1 MLQQL
6 VPEILYMHSPL
17 EVERKQDLV
26 VEEVVEEAEV
36 VEGMVSAKF
45 AQSSSVAETIYRP
58 RTLWNEDIQGH
69 AISEKVFGLGR
80 EHLT

>member
-1 MLQQL
+1 
-6 VPEILYMHSPL
+6 MHSPL

-26 VEEVVEEAEV
+26 VEEVVGEAEV

-58 RTLWNEDIQGH
+58 RNPL
-69 AISEKVFGLGR
+69 K
-80 EHLT
+80 